1 MSIDFSSWTE
11 ATANLSWGAQ
21 NVIHTALELAKD
33 GQVKIVYG
41 ADYYDG
47 SACLVNTV
55 GQMLEVGGGS
65 GIPMHHFSSL
75 VGEFDRLNAEF
86 ARQGVNTDFRTMSP
100 LAAEILLQNFGPL
113 KDQPV
118 AEPIAEPTT
127 QELPGHREIIPEVS
141 DEEFAASWLAAIST
155 DAVAEDEVREVLDP
169 IKEQDLEEAATV
181 DVTLYFDSK
190 HDA

>member
-65 GIPMHHFSSL
+65 GIPMHHFGAM

-86 ARQGVNTDFRTMSP
+86 ARQGVNSDWRTMSP
-100 LAAEILLQNFGPL
+100 LAAEILLQHFGPL

-118 AEPIAEPTT
+118 VGPIADPIA

-141 DEEFAASWLAAIST
+141 DEDFAASWLAAVST
-155 DAVAEDEVREVLDP
+155 DAVVEDEIREVLDP
-169 IKEQDLEEAATV
+169 VKEQDLNELAPV

-190 HDA
+190 SDA